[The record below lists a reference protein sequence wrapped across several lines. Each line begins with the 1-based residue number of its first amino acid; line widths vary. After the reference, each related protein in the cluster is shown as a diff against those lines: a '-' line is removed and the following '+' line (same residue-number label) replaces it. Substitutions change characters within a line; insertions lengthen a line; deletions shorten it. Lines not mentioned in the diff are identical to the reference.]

1 MMLCYP
7 DDFEE
12 NLSLSME
19 CLSRF
24 QGEHILH
31 VGELFGDTLSCD
43 HSPWGRTTGLDF
55 QVELHKQF
63 QCICKVPLRY
73 RWPHTRDF
81 LTVYKRTTMAMI
93 LPAHEDSDRGRGR
106 RVGANGRRASEGDD
120 VRESRPRSRR
130 SSDGSISGEDNGD
143 DLIMAEYDSDDLKGN
158 LSRVMGAREGDGGGA
173 GDDDS
178 DDGDG
183 SSSAGSPGVEMWRS
197 IPLKEQLLG
206 EAGVVCEELRA
217 LVEEGKQLML
227 AEERRR
233 GLGVARGDG
242 SDSKVEPGAGAQKHE
257 HKRSAE
263 DPNGRIPTPIP
274 NPNPEKPEAESPASP
289 KRRRRRSG

>member
-242 SDSKVEPGAGAQKHE
+242 SDSK
-257 HKRSAE
+257 
-263 DPNGRIPTPIP
+263 
-274 NPNPEKPEAESPASP
+274 PEAESPASP